1 VTLELRGDGLVLRE
15 WTDADVPAMVRLFD
29 EPSIDE
35 WTPLAAPF
43 DVDAAT
49 RYVARARAMSEDG
62 TGVQLAVTADGVTP
76 LGEVLLFLRE
86 DSAELG
92 YAVGL
97 DHRGARLASRALG
110 LLLDHA
116 REAHGVRR
124 FVLRISPG
132 NVASMRVAEACG
144 FRLTDAPLLQREL
157 KGRPVE
163 LGTWEY
169 RV

>member
-1 VTLELRGDGLVLRE
+1 
-15 WTDADVPAMVRLFD
+15 
-29 EPSIDE
+29 
-35 WTPLAAPF
+35 
-43 DVDAAT
+43 
-49 RYVARARAMSEDG
+49 MSEDG

-97 DHRGARLASRALG
+97 DHRGARLAARALG

-144 FRLTDAPLLQREL
+144 FRLTDAPLLQREM